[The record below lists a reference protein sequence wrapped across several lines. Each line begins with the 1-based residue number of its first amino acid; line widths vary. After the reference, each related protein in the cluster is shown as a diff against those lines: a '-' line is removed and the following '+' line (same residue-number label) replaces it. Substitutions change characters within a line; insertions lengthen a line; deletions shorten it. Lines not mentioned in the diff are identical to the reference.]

1 MSRLA
6 KPDQNTLD
14 QCEAALSQAQATMGY
29 LPNDVLSL
37 CHWPELLPSLSGL
50 VQTILQSG
58 QVDPTLKRLIGV
70 ISSHTQG
77 CTYCTANAGYGAN
90 QLGVDAEKIAAVF
103 EFETSPLFSAAERA
117 ALRVA

>member
-6 KPDQNTLD
+6 RPDQNTLD

-58 QVDPTLKRLIGV
+58 QVDPMLKRLIGV

-77 CTYCTANAGYGAN
+77 CTYCTGA
-90 QLGVDAEKIAAVF
+90 VEWRPRDKK
-103 EFETSPLFSAAERA
+103 SERTQCCTYCTGS
-117 ALRVA
+117 LE